1 MLEENKQETID
12 VRQILQTCII
22 NWYWFLASLLV
33 CVGLTILYIFSV
45 TPKYDVSSTIVIR
58 SQDENGGGMLPTDL
72 MAVMGLGSSKH
83 VLDELPI
90 LNSRTIMR
98 QVIEE
103 LGVQTEYR
111 KKDDLR
117 WIEQYPNH
125 DLDVVFPAQFP
136 DTMKFTL
143 KMKLRCHKDGYT
155 LKVKYGRKYSSKHK
169 ITSLAEPIMTCVGP
183 ISFKVNKELESGAKY
198 EFNTKPMPVLVDVF
212 RARIAG
218 SQTKKE
224 SNVIH
229 ISTVT
234 DCPRKATDMINK
246 MVELYNWDAVYDKN
260 IVATNT
266 REFVVARLAVV
277 AQELDS
283 IETILEKY
291 KTENKITVI
300 ATEVEV
306 SLKSAG
312 EFQTKRVE
320 VETQIDLMD
329 YIAEFIFKEENKYA
343 LIPANLGI
351 SDPALVSVIESYN
364 ELILQ
369 RMRIQ
374 RTATAANPLLGQLDE
389 QLAMMRS
396 NVVNSINGVR
406 EGLQISKRQL
416 LAQENLLSGRM
427 GDMPAQEREFVEIYR
442 EQQIKQKMYVFLSQ
456 KKEENDIT
464 LASTVMPAKIID
476 KAQMAPDAVSPR
488 KLILLLLAG
497 ILGLAIPAIVLYL
510 YSLLYNLVADRKE
523 YERLIRAPFLGQLAQ
538 SKQKTAVVVTA
549 NENSPSAEL
558 FRLLRTNIRF
568 MLPANQKSHVLL
580 VTSAV
585 PGEGKSFV
593 AINLATSLAL
603 LDKKVCLVGL
613 DVRKPMLAE
622 YLNLP
627 SRGALTAYVA
637 ESAYELDDIL
647 MPSGVHE
654 NLDVIPAGIVP
665 PNPNELLQ
673 SERLDVLMATLRER
687 YDYVI
692 IDSAPT
698 AMVSDTFLLGRLA
711 DATVFVSRANYTPRE
726 MTEFINDI
734 YNQKRLPALACVLNG
749 VKATQAGYG
758 YGYGYK

>member
-1 MLEENKQETID
+1 MTGENKQETLDI
-12 VRQILQTCII
+12 RQILQTCIN
-22 NWYWFLASLLV
+22 NWYWFVVSVVLCA
-33 CVGLTILYIFSV
+33 GLMVLYIFST

-58 SQDENGGGMLPTDL
+58 TQDENGNGMLPSDL
-72 MAVMGLGSSKH
+72 MSVMGMGANKQ
-83 VLDELPI
+83 VVDELHI
-90 LNSRTIMR
+90 LNSRTIMH
-98 QVIEE
+98 QVIED

-117 WIEQYPNH
+117 WVEQYPAH
-125 DLDVVFPAQFP
+125 DIDVVYPAQFT
-136 DTMKFTL
+136 DTMRFN
-143 KMKLRCHKDGYT
+143 LRMNLRYHKESYT
-155 LKVKYGRKYSSKHK
+155 LKVEYGKHSSKHK
-169 ITSLAEPIMTCVGP
+169 VTSITEPIMTCAGP
-183 ISFKVNKELESGAKY
+183 ISFKINRELESGAKY
-198 EFNTKPMPVLVDVF
+198 EIITRPMPVQVDVY
-212 RARIAG
+212 RTNITGVQA
-218 SQTKKE
+218 KKE
-224 SNVIH
+224 SNVIQV
-229 ISTVT
+229 STVT

-246 MVELYNWDAVYDKN
+246 MIDLYNWDAVSDKN
-260 IVATNT
+260 IMASNT

-283 IETILEKY
+283 IENVLAKY
-291 KTENKITVI
+291 KKDNKITVI

-306 SLKSAG
+306 SLKNAG
-312 EFQTKRVE
+312 ELQTKRVE

-329 YIAEFIFKEENKYA
+329 YIAEFIFKEENKHA
-343 LIPANLGI
+343 LIPVNLGI

-374 RTATAANPLLGQLDE
+374 RTATSANPLLGQIDE
-389 QLAMMRS
+389 QLAMMRT
-396 NVVNSINGVR
+396 NVINSINGVR

-416 LAQENLLSGRM
+416 LAQESLLSGRM
-427 GDMPAQEREFVEIYR
+427 GDVPAQEREFVEIYR
-442 EQQIKQKMYVFLSQ
+442 QQQIKQKMYVFLSQ

-476 KAQMAPDAVSPR
+476 KAQMAPEAVSPR

-497 ILGLAIPAIVLYL
+497 ILGLAIPAAVLYF
-510 YSLLYNLVADRKE
+510 YSLLYNLVTDHKE

-622 YLNLP
+622 YLNLS
-627 SRGALTAYVA
+627 SRGALTAYIA

-673 SERLDVLMATLRER
+673 SERLDELMATLRER

-692 IDSAPT
+692 VDSAPT
-698 AMVSDTFLLGRLA
+698 AMVSDTFLLGRLV
-711 DATVFVSRANYTPRE
+711 DATIFVSRANHTPRE

-734 YNQKRLPALACVLNG
+734 YNQKRLPSLACVLNG